1 MIPLLLWSMRWR
13 LLLVAALCLFFYFF
27 EPGFHQHGEEAG
39 ELLNEELLDP
49 AGIAFSLANLA
60 AASMLALLAGFV
72 SGDRR
77 RGYYRIFFSHPTRP
91 SAFYG
96 LRWGLAYLLSM
107 ATVSLFL
114 VFGQLAAWGELRVGP
129 MVLLQAALFAL
140 VYGGLMAFLS
150 VLLPRGDALAAL
162 ALFFLTD
169 WWYLLTGQLGAQPLP
184 LPLQQAVSFLLP
196 PHVAVSDVFSGLLAG
211 AVPWGAVAFA
221 AGYGVFWLAAAWLL
235 LRVREWP

>member
-13 LLLVAALCLFFYFF
+13 VVLVVGLCLFFYFF
-27 EPGFHQHGEEAG
+27 EPGFHQHGDEGA
-39 ELLNEELLDP
+39 LLNQELLDP

-60 AASMLALLAGFV
+60 AASMLVLLAGFV

-77 RGYYRIFFSHPTRP
+77 RGYYRLYFSHPTRP
-91 SAFYG
+91 AAFYG
-96 LRWGLAYLLSM
+96 LRWGLAYLLAM
-107 ATVSLFL
+107 AAAVLFL

-150 VLLPRGDALAAL
+150 VLLPRGDALVAL

-169 WWYLLTGQLGAQPLP
+169 WWLLLTGQLGARPLP
-184 LPLQQAVSFLLP
+184 LPLQQAVSFILP
-196 PHVAVSDVFSGLLAG
+196 PHVAVSDVFTGLLAG
-211 AVPWGAVAFA
+211 AIPWGAVAFA
-221 AGYGVFWLAAAWLL
+221 AGYGIFWLAAAWLL